1 MSVFTY
7 AAIVNTGLWAL
18 VGWLGLLV
26 WDGASPWPVV
36 PMLALPLLFH
46 VQPYVERSSSKR
58 GPAEE

>member
-7 AAIVNTGLWAL
+7 AAIVSTGLWAL

-26 WDGASPWPVV
+26 WDGASPWLVV
-36 PMLALPLLFH
+36 PMLALPLLFY

>member
-7 AAIVNTGLWAL
+7 AAIANTGLWAL

-26 WDGASPWPVV
+26 WGGASSWLVV

-46 VQPYVERSSSKR
+46 VQSYVERSSSKR